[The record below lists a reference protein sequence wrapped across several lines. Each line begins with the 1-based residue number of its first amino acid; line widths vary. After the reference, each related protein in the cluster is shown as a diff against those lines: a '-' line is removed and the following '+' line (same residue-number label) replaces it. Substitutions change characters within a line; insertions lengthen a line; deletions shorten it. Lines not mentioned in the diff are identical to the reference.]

1 MTYKHKLDPSSKK
14 FYCPKCNQKRFVKFV
29 DETGAYLPS
38 KYGRCD
44 RIIKCTYFNKPEND
58 DNDTFVCSPAPAKP
72 PLPPSLIGREIF
84 EASMSRYEKNS
95 LYLYLIKLYNEIAVQ
110 SAFMRY
116 NVGTANLWGGST
128 VFWQMDIQ
136 SNLRTGKIM
145 KYDPISGN
153 RIKKPKTLITWV
165 HSLLK
170 LKAFNL
176 QQVLFGEHLLASA
189 SKDDIFCIVES
200 EKTAIICSIEF
211 PQFIWLATGS
221 FQMFKKETM
230 HNLKGRQVIVF
241 PDTDTHHNWVQ
252 RASEIEK
259 SINIQIKVSDFILN
273 ETISKDNTFGY
284 DLADVFTEKLI
295 DPPKLISEVQ
305 KVLKRMIKKN
315 PALQTLIEK
324 LDLDTENAT
333 LTRCDSD

>member
-1 MTYKHKLDPSSKK
+1 MTYKYKLDPSSKK
-14 FYCPKCNQKRFVKFV
+14 FYCPNCNKKRFVKYI
-29 DETGAYLPS
+29 DETGSYLANNL
-38 KYGRCD
+38 GRCD
-44 RIIKCTYFNKPEND
+44 RRLKCGYFNKPEND
-58 DNDTFVCSPAPAKP
+58 VETFVFSPAPPKP
-72 PLPPSLIGREIF
+72 PVPPSHIKREVL
-84 EASMSRYEKNS
+84 EASMGQYEKNS
-95 LYLYLIKLYNEIAVQ
+95 LYLFLIKLYDEIAVQ
-110 SAFMRY
+110 SALIRY

-136 SNLRTGKIM
+136 SNLRSGKIM

-153 RIKKPKTLITWV
+153 RIKKPKPLITWV

-170 LKAFNL
+170 LEAFNL

-189 SKDDIFCIVES
+189 TKDDIFCIVES

-230 HNLKGRQVIVF
+230 HNLQGRQVIVF
-241 PDTDTHHNWVQ
+241 PDTDTHNNWVQ
-252 RASEIEK
+252 RGCEIEK
-259 SINIQIKVSDFILN
+259 SLNIQIKVSDFILN
-273 ETISKDNTFGY
+273 ETISRDNTFGY

-295 DPPKLISEVQ
+295 DPPKRITEVQ

-315 PALQTLIEK
+315 PALQTLIDK

-333 LTRCDSD
+333 ITHDESD